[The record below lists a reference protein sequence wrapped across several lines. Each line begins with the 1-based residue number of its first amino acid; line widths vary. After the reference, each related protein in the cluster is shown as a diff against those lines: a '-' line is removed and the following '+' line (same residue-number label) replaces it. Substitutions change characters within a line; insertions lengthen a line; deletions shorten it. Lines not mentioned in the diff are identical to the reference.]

1 MTEVSK
7 EIFDCRQVRKTRQQK
22 TDFINFMKHNFPEME
37 IEEGGRLIKSRN
49 LVIGDVESADF
60 ILTAHYDT
68 CVALPFPNVLSPTN
82 FAFTLFYNILICLP
96 FLAVMVLVCRLLLFV
111 IDNLLICYW
120 ISFAIMSVL
129 FFAVFM
135 GGKPNKHTANDNTS
149 GVITLIELMN
159 RLSDEQKKRT
169 AFVFFDNEENGLLG
183 SAFFAKKYK
192 GCLADKLVINFD
204 CVSDGENILIVQND
218 RAKKKLDTVV
228 KNTFLSKSGK
238 TVYVP
243 SFAFYP
249 SDQMQFPVSIAV
261 AALKKKKGIGLYLDR
276 IHTKR
281 DTVFDKSN
289 IEYIC
294 EKTARLLDEIVKRNQ
309 T

>member
-1 MTEVSK
+1 MTEISR
-7 EIFDCRQVRKTRQQK
+7 EILEDRQVRKTKQQK
-22 TDFINFMKHNFPEME
+22 TDFIGFMKQNFPDMKV
-37 IEEGGRLIKSRN
+37 EEGGRIMKSRN
-49 LVIGDVESADF
+49 LVIGDVESTDF

-68 CVALPFPNVLSPTN
+68 CAALPFPNVLSPTN
-82 FAFTLFYNILICLP
+82 FAFTLFYSILICVP
-96 FLAVMVLVCRLLLFV
+96 FFAIMGVVLYLLLFL
-111 IDNLLICYW
+111 IDDFLVCYW
-120 ISFAIMSVL
+120 ISLAVL
-129 FFAVFM
+129 LILIFAVFM

-149 GVITLIELMN
+149 GVIMLIELMN

-192 GCLADKLVINFD
+192 NCLADKLVINFD

-218 RAKKKLDTVV
+218 RAKKKLDTVI
-228 KNTFLSKSGK
+228 KNTFLSESGK

-261 AALKKKKGIGLYLDR
+261 AALKRKKGIGLYLDR

-294 EKTARLLDEIVKRNQ
+294 EKTASLLDEIIKRNQ

>member
-1 MTEVSK
+1 MTDVSK
-7 EIFDCRQVRKTRQQK
+7 EILDCRQVRKTKPQK
-22 TDFINFMKHNFPEME
+22 TDFISFMKQRFPDMKV
-37 IEEGGRLIKSRN
+37 EEGGRIMKSRN

-68 CVALPFPNVLSPTN
+68 CAALPFPNVLSPTN

-96 FLAVMVLVCRLLLFV
+96 FFAVMALVCRLLLFV
-111 IDNLLICYW
+111 IDNLLVCYW
-120 ISFAIMSVL
+120 ISLAVMLLL
-129 FFAVFM
+129 FFFVFM
-135 GGKPNKHTANDNTS
+135 GGKPNQHTANDNTS

-159 RLSDEQKKRT
+159 RLSPDQKSRV

-192 GCLADKLVINFD
+192 GCLANKLVINFD
-204 CVSDGENILIVQND
+204 CVSDGENILIAQND
-218 RAKKKLDTVV
+218 KAKKKLDTVI
-228 KNTFLSKSGK
+228 KNTFLSESGK
-238 TVYVP
+238 TVCVP

-249 SDQMQFPVSIAV
+249 SDQMQFPVGIAI
-261 AALKKKKGIGLYLDR
+261 AALKRKKGIGLYLDR

-281 DTVFDKSN
+281 DTVFDESN

-294 EKTARLLDEIVKRNQ
+294 DKTESLIDTVSKWKYI
-309 T
+309 